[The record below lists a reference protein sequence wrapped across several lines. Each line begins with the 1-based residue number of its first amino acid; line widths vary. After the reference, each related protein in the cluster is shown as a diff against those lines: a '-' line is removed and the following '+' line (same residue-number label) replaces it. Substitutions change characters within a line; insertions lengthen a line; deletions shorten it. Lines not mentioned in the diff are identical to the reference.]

1 MNATNSRKKY
11 SSKTFSEFI
20 SVYTVTYPLPL
31 PLPLPFVLYPLPFAL
46 CPLSFALCPL
56 PFVLCPLP
64 FVLHLCPLPSVP
76 CRQIPLIEMRIR
88 ISDYRKVPTKAD
100 LNRHLKDR
108 NPG

>member
-1 MNATNSRKKY
+1 MLQIHEKKY

-31 PLPLPFVLYPLPFAL
+31 PFTLYPLPFTL
-46 CPLSFALCPL
+46 YPL
-56 PFVLCPLP
+56 PFTLYPLP